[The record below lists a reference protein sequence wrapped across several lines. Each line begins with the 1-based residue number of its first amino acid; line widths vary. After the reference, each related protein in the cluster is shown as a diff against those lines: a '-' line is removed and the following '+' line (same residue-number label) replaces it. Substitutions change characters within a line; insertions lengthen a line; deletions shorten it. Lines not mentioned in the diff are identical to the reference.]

1 MASLSG
7 PADFLVNLLVLLL
20 LMVVVVLATDRLLKN
35 RSGARQRKPRERKK
49 KKKAVQGASAAVE
62 DHTNTA
68 RLTRNYF
75 TNGGRKALTPQE
87 REFGALY
94 EEANKAL
101 NDDPRGSLALALMK
115 KMDNQYIRML
125 SFFEDAKDRGSGLH
139 MEHNY
144 LWLKYRQRA
153 EDDPNGAFMVLA
165 QSLGKLM
172 ERQGV
177 QPYAVKEFSQMMERY
192 EGTTSHLHQARGFNI
207 NSATV
212 GFFSFS
218 ARLNLMLKE
227 HPDPAAQEAVGKI
240 VIEFVRI
247 MLERHY
253 LKMVQSHFLLEL
265 RVEHIQAITD
275 QVEGLRR
282 VQENTGRPDPEVH
295 MICHYLVC
303 RLRMAQLR
311 IMATLEPSPGR
322 AQDMHEA
329 HLRKLANDAALSGG
343 ESRRWAALRGEGG
356 NRSMLA
362 QTELVALLAAHFQS
376 TYAKRHVLESWTT
389 MEAVKRKV
397 VEEVVEKKVPVAEEL
412 LSCCDEEWKVLSS
425 STREWFSRRAP
436 IKQEDGINLPTHN
449 DGGLGS
455 LRIMSHVQEKGIS
468 PETLIRMLEAL
479 KRENP
484 SRRTW
489 PSDHRNMMKA
499 LTGRGG
505 LRRLDLAG
513 PNYEGVLIGPHFAFL
528 IKATNDRID
537 AGTITVA
544 VETCQSAGAREVLI
558 CVNFSS
564 ELVTAETLRRF
575 FTIIEKKSPETTFSA
590 ADMEQL
596 TSALATCLRDNGV
609 NESFELAP
617 NLAI

>member
-1 MASLSG
+1 MASQSG
-7 PADFLVNLLVLLL
+7 PEDFLVNLLVLLL
-20 LMVVVVLATDRLLKN
+20 IMVVVVLVTDRLLKN
-35 RSGARQRKPRERKK
+35 RSGARQRKPLEGKK
-49 KKKAVQGASAAVE
+49 GKKAAQGATAAVKA
-62 DHTNTA
+62 DGHTA
-68 RLTRNYF
+68 HLTRNYF
-75 TNGGRKALTPQE
+75 TTGGQKVPTPQE

-94 EEANKAL
+94 EEVNRAL
-101 NDDPRGSLALALMK
+101 NDDPRGSLALTLMK
-115 KMDNQYIRML
+115 KMDDRYIRML
-125 SFFEDAKDRGSGLH
+125 SFFTDAQDRSSSLH

-144 LWLKYRQRA
+144 LWLKYRQKA
-153 EDDPNGAFMVLA
+153 EDDPNGAFMVLT

-177 QPYAVKEFSQMMERY
+177 QPYAVKEFGQLMERY
-192 EGTTSHLHQARGFNI
+192 EGTMSHLHQTKGFNI

-343 ESRRWAALRGEGG
+343 ESVRWAVLQGGSG
-356 NRSMLA
+356 NRSMVA
-362 QTELVALLAAHFQS
+362 QTKLVALLAAHFQS

-397 VEEVVEKKVPVAEEL
+397 IEEVVERKIPVAEEL
-412 LSCCDEEWKVLSS
+412 LSCCDDEWKVLNS

-436 IKQEDGINLPTHN
+436 IRQEDGVSPSTHN

-455 LRIMSHVQEKGIS
+455 LRFMSHIQEQGVS
-468 PETLIRMLEAL
+468 PETLMRMLEVL
-479 KRENP
+479 KKEAP

-489 PSDHRNMMKA
+489 PADHRNMMKA

-513 PNYEGVLIGPHFAFL
+513 PNYEGAMVGPHFALL

-575 FTIIEKKSPETTFSA
+575 FAIIRKKCPELTFPA
-590 ADMEQL
+590 VYV
-596 TSALATCLRDNGV
+596 G
-609 NESFELAP
+609 
-617 NLAI
+617 

>member
-7 PADFLVNLLVLLL
+7 PGDFIVNLLVLLL
-20 LMVVVVLATDRLLKN
+20 LLVAVVLLADRLLKN
-35 RSGARQRKPRERKK
+35 RRMRPRGHKAKK
-49 KKKAVQGASAAVE
+49 KKKMGTPGTIVEERESA
-62 DHTNTA
+62 NSA

-75 TNGGRKALTPQE
+75 ASSAQKALTPQE
-87 REFGALY
+87 QEFGALY

-101 NDDPRGSLALALMK
+101 NADPQGAQASTLMK
-115 KMDNQYIRML
+115 KMDEQYIRML
-125 SFFEDAKDRGSGLH
+125 SFFTDDKDRGSSLH

-153 EDDPNGAFMVLA
+153 DDDPNGAFMVLV

-177 QPYAVKEFSQMMERY
+177 QAYTVKEFGQLMERY
-192 EGTTSHLHQARGFNI
+192 EGTIGHLHQTRGFNI

-227 HPDPAAQEAVGKI
+227 HPDPVAQEAVGRI

-247 MLERHY
+247 MLDRHY

-311 IMATLEPSPGR
+311 FMATLEPSPGR

-329 HLRKLANDAALSGG
+329 HLRKLANDAAFSGSESMRWATLQG
-343 ESRRWAALRGEGG
+343 ESG

-362 QTELVALLAAHFQS
+362 QTELVNLLAAHFQA
-376 TYAKRHVLESWTT
+376 TYSKRHVLESWTT

-397 VEEVVEKKVPVAEEL
+397 VKDVVEKKVPVAEEL
-412 LSCCDEEWKVLSS
+412 LSCCDEEWKVLNS
-425 STREWFSRRAP
+425 STKEWFSRRVPA
-436 IKQEDGINLPTHN
+436 KQEGGGLPAYN

-455 LRIMSHVQEKGIS
+455 LRFMSHMQEQGVS

-479 KRENP
+479 KKEP
-484 SRRTW
+484 PARRTW
-489 PSDHRNMMKA
+489 PSDQRRMIKA
-499 LTGRGG
+499 LAGRGG

-513 PNYEGVLIGPHFAFL
+513 PNYVGLMIGPRFALL

-537 AGTITVA
+537 AGSITVA
-544 VETCQSAGAREVLI
+544 VEACQSAGAREVLI
-558 CVNFSS
+558 CVNFSA
-564 ELVTAETLRRF
+564 ELMTAETLRRF
-575 FTIIEKKSPETTFSA
+575 LAIIELKSPRIQFSA
-590 ADMEQL
+590 TDMESL
-596 TSALATCLRDNGV
+596 TSALANCLGENGIA
-609 NESFELAP
+609 ERFEIAP
-617 NLAI
+617 GLAI